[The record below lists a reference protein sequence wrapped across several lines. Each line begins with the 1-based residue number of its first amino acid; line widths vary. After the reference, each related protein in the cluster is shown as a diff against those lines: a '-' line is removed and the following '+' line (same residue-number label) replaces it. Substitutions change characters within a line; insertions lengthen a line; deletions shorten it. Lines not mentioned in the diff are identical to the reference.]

1 MPAGETQYETRVMI
15 RRLTV
20 SIGVFGLGACL
31 ALSPAVKADPVIEAM
46 QDYMMFQDYTAGII
60 LPQQLDQSVFDA
72 ALFIDTRSEDQFA
85 AGTIPGAIN
94 IEWRA
99 VLDRIDDIPDSQLTI
114 LFCNSGSLSAQ
125 AVFALRVAGKSNV
138 VVLQTGIDG
147 WRQTGAYRPAR

>member
-1 MPAGETQYETRVMI
+1 MI

-20 SIGVFGLGACL
+20 SMGVVGLGAFLALSPL
-31 ALSPAVKADPVIEAM
+31 ALSPAAKADPVIEAM

-60 LPQQLDQSVFDA
+60 LPQQLDQSVFEA

-99 VLDRIDDIPDSQLTI
+99 VLDRIDDIPDTQLTI

-138 VVLQTGIDG
+138 VMLQTGIDG
-147 WRQTGAYRPAR
+147 WRQTGAYHPAR

>member
-1 MPAGETQYETRVMI
+1 MI

-20 SIGVFGLGACL
+20 SMGVVGLGAVL
-31 ALSPAVKADPVIEAM
+31 ALSPAVRADPVIEAM
-46 QDYMMFQDYTAGII
+46 QDYMMFQNYTAGII

-147 WRQTGAYRPAR
+147 WRQTGAYHPAR